1 MTIPVMIHNIA
12 ELAEEYGTTVDRLKR
27 DIYKYTACGAYI
39 DWNEKQVCLGSIV
52 EGTDTEIEASP
63 LEFPFE
69 MDEFW
74 NTLKWVEANADHAWH
89 ERNDEEEE

>member
-12 ELAEEYGTTVDRLKR
+12 ELAEEYGTTVDRLER
-27 DIYKYTACGAYI
+27 DIYKYTACGAWI
-39 DWNEKQVCLGSIV
+39 DWDDKQVCLGTIV
-52 EGTDTEIEASP
+52 EGSDIEIEASP

-74 NTLKWVEANADHAWH
+74 NTLKWVEAEADCAWN
-89 ERNDEEEE
+89 EWGEEEE